1 MIGHNKL
8 NRKLAMRSLSYLAA
22 LVALL
27 ALASLACG
35 VESGDRRP
43 ARQGESETLEFHRTP
58 VTAFE
63 QFRID
68 VTKEEGGDCSI
79 DPNEVTVQMG
89 NRVRLAIQLPIPGIA
104 QGTTGSL
111 EVTGEKQQLQF
122 KIEGLEMTASGGAF
136 GTGKTAF
143 DIELESGA
151 RKSYDFNAANTGA
164 FDMLCDGNKVG
175 TFTVNPS
182 G

>member
-1 MIGHNKL
+1 MIRHAKL
-8 NRKLAMRSLSYLAA
+8 NRKLATSSLSYFAM
-22 LVALL
+22 LVAIFGLV
-27 ALASLACG
+27 AVACG

-43 ARQGESETLEFHRTP
+43 ARQGQSETLEFHRTP

-68 VTKEEGGDCSI
+68 IAKEEGGACSI
-79 DPNEVTVQMG
+79 DPSEVTVLMG
-89 NRVRLAIQLPIPGIA
+89 QRVRLAIQLPIEIA
-104 QGTTGSL
+104 QGATKSL
-111 EVTGEKQQLQF
+111 EVVGEKQQLQF
-122 KIEGLEMTASGGAF
+122 NIEGLEMSASGGAF

-164 FDMLCDGNKVG
+164 FDMLCDGTKVG

-182 G
+182 A

>member
-8 NRKLAMRSLSYLAA
+8 NRMLTMRSFSYLAV
-22 LVALL
+22 LVALFGL
-27 ALASLACG
+27 AVVACG

-43 ARQGESETLEFHRTP
+43 ARQGETETLEFHRSP

-63 QFRID
+63 QFRMNL
-68 VTKEEGGDCSI
+68 TKEEDGTCSI
-79 DPNEVTVQMG
+79 DPSEVSVQMG
-89 NRVRLAIQLPIPGIA
+89 NRVRLAIQLPIEIA
-104 QGTTGSL
+104 QGATKSL
-111 EVTGEKQQLQF
+111 EVVGEKQQLQF
-122 KIEGLEMTASGGAF
+122 KIDGLEMSASGGAF

-143 DIELESGA
+143 DMEIESGS
-151 RKSYDFNAANTGA
+151 RRSYDFNPANTGA
-164 FDMLCDGNKVG
+164 FDMLCDGAKIG

>member
-1 MIGHNKL
+1 MIGHLKL
-8 NRKLAMRSLSYLAA
+8 NRKLAMRSLAYVAA

-27 ALASLACG
+27 SVASLACG

-43 ARQGESETLEFHRTP
+43 ARQGETETLEFHRTP

-63 QFRID
+63 QFRIN
-68 VTKEEGGDCSI
+68 VTKEEDADCSI
-79 DPNEVTVQMG
+79 DPSEVTVQMG
-89 NRVRLAIQLPIPGIA
+89 NRVRLAIQIPIEIA
-104 QGTTGSL
+104 QGATKSL
-111 EVTGEKQQLQF
+111 EVVGEKQQLQF
-122 KIEGLEMTASGGAF
+122 TIDGLEMTASGGAF

-164 FDMLCDGNKVG
+164 FDMLCDGAKVG

>member
-1 MIGHNKL
+1 MIGHHKM
-8 NRKLAMRSLSYLAA
+8 NRKLIMRSVSYLA
-22 LVALL
+22 VL
-27 ALASLACG
+27 ATLFGLAIVACG

-43 ARQGESETLEFHRTP
+43 ARQDSSETLEFHRTP

-79 DPNEVTVQMG
+79 DPSEVAVQMG
-89 NRVRLAIQLPIPGIA
+89 NRVRLAIQLPTEIA

-111 EVTGEKQQLQF
+111 EVTGDKQQLQF
-122 KIEGLEMTASGGAF
+122 VIEGLEMTASGGAF

-164 FDMLCDGNKVG
+164 FDMLCDGTKVG
-175 TFTVNPS
+175 TFTVNS
-182 G
+182 SA

>member
-1 MIGHNKL
+1 MIGHH
-8 NRKLAMRSLSYLAA
+8 NRKLIMRSVSYLA
-22 LVALL
+22 VL
-27 ALASLACG
+27 ATLFGLAIVACG

-43 ARQGESETLEFHRTP
+43 ARQDSSETLEFHRTP

-79 DPNEVTVQMG
+79 DPSEVAVQMG
-89 NRVRLAIQLPIPGIA
+89 NRVRLAIQLPTEIA

-111 EVTGEKQQLQF
+111 EVTGDKQQLQF
-122 KIEGLEMTASGGAF
+122 VIEGLEMTASGGAF

-164 FDMLCDGNKVG
+164 FDMLCDGTKVG
-175 TFTVNPS
+175 TFTVNTS
-182 G
+182 A

>member
-1 MIGHNKL
+1 MIRHLKL
-8 NRKLAMRSLSYLAA
+8 KRKLAMRSLSYLAA
-22 LVALL
+22 IVALL
-27 ALASLACG
+27 TLASMACG

-43 ARQGESETLEFHRTP
+43 ARQGDTETLEFHRTP

-63 QFRID
+63 QFRIN
-68 VTKEEGGDCSI
+68 VTKEEDAECSI
-79 DPNEVTVQMG
+79 DPSEVAVQMG
-89 NRVRLAIQLPIPGIA
+89 NRVRLAIQLPTDIA

-122 KIEGLEMTASGGAF
+122 KIDGLEMTASGGAF

-164 FDMLCDGNKVG
+164 FDMLCDGTKVG

>member
-43 ARQGESETLEFHRTP
+43 ARQGDSETLEFHRTP

-68 VTKEEGGDCSI
+68 ITKEEGGDCSI

-89 NRVRLAIQLPIPGIA
+89 NRVRLAIQLPIEIA
-104 QGTTGSL
+104 QGATKSL
-111 EVTGEKQQLQF
+111 EVVGEKQQLQF

-143 DIELESGA
+143 DIEIESGG
-151 RKSYDFNAANTGA
+151 KKTYDFNAANSGA
-164 FDMLCDGNKVG
+164 FDMLCDGTKVG

-182 G
+182 A

>member
-1 MIGHNKL
+1 MIGHLKL
-8 NRKLAMRSLSYLAA
+8 NRKLTMRSLAYLAA

-27 ALASLACG
+27 SVASLACG

-43 ARQGESETLEFHRTP
+43 ARQGETETLEFHRTP

-68 VTKEEGGDCSI
+68 VTKEEGADCTI
-79 DPNEVTVQMG
+79 DPSEVAVQMG
-89 NRVRLAIQLPIPGIA
+89 NRVRLAIQLPTEIA

-111 EVTGEKQQLQF
+111 EVTGDKQQLQF
-122 KIEGLEMTASGGAF
+122 KIDGLQMTASGGAF

-164 FDMLCDGNKVG
+164 FDMLCDGTKVG

>member
-1 MIGHNKL
+1 MIGHDKL
-8 NRKLAMRSLSYLAA
+8 NRMLTMRSLSYLAA
-22 LVALL
+22 LVTLL
-27 ALASLACG
+27 ALASIACG

-43 ARQGESETLEFHRTP
+43 ARQGETETLEFHRTP

-68 VTKEEGGDCSI
+68 VTKEEDADCSI
-79 DPNEVTVQMG
+79 DPSDVAVQMG
-89 NRVRLAIQLPIPGIA
+89 NRVRLAIQLPTEIA

-164 FDMLCDGNKVG
+164 FDMLCDGTKVG

>member
-1 MIGHNKL
+1 MTGQNRL

-27 ALASLACG
+27 ALAALSCG

-43 ARQGESETLEFHRTP
+43 ARQGDSETLEFHRTP

-68 VTKEEGGDCSI
+68 VALTDGECSI
-79 DPNEVTVQMG
+79 DPSDVTVQMG
-89 NRVRLAIQLPIPGIA
+89 NRVRLAIQLPTEIA

-111 EVTGEKQQLQF
+111 EVTGDKEQLQF

-164 FDMLCDGNKVG
+164 FDMLCDGTKVG
-175 TFTVNPS
+175 TFTVNS
-182 G
+182 SA

>member
-1 MIGHNKL
+1 MMKQKL
-8 NRKLAMRSLSYLAA
+8 LKPTLTYLAV
-22 LVALL
+22 LVALFGL
-27 ALASLACG
+27 AAVACG

-43 ARQGESETLEFHRTP
+43 ARQGETETLEFHRTP

-68 VTKEEGGDCSI
+68 VSKEEGADCSI
-79 DPNEVTVQMG
+79 DPSEVTVQMG
-89 NRVRLAIQLPIPGIA
+89 NRVRLAIQLPTEIA

-111 EVTGEKQQLQF
+111 EVTGDKQQLQF

-143 DIELESGA
+143 DIEIESGA

-164 FDMLCDGNKVG
+164 FDMLCDGTKVG

-182 G
+182 A

>member
-1 MIGHNKL
+1 MIGHH
-8 NRKLAMRSLSYLAA
+8 NRKLIMRSVSYLA
-22 LVALL
+22 VL
-27 ALASLACG
+27 ATLFGLAIVACG

-43 ARQGESETLEFHRTP
+43 ARQDSSETLEFHRTP

-79 DPNEVTVQMG
+79 DPSEVAVQMG
-89 NRVRLAIQLPIPGIA
+89 NRVRLAIQLPTEIA

-111 EVTGEKQQLQF
+111 EVTGDKQQLQF
-122 KIEGLEMTASGGAF
+122 VIEGLEMTASGGAF

-164 FDMLCDGNKVG
+164 FDMLCDGTKVG
-175 TFTVNPS
+175 TFTVNS
-182 G
+182 SA

>member
-1 MIGHNKL
+1 MIRHGKL
-8 NRKLAMRSLSYLAA
+8 NRKVAMRSLSLFAVLVAIFGLAA
-22 LVALL
+22 V
-27 ALASLACG
+27 ACG

-43 ARQGESETLEFHRTP
+43 ARQGQSETLEFHRTP

-68 VTKEEGGDCSI
+68 IAREEGGDCSI
-79 DPNEVTVQMG
+79 DPNEVTVQEG
-89 NRVRLAIQLPIPGIA
+89 QRVRLAIQLPIEIA
-104 QGTTGSL
+104 QGATKSL
-111 EVTGEKQQLQF
+111 EVVGEKQQLQF
-122 KIEGLEMTASGGAF
+122 KIDGLEMSASGGAF

-143 DIELESGA
+143 DIEIGSGA

-164 FDMLCDGNKVG
+164 FDMLCDGTKVG

-182 G
+182 A

>member
-1 MIGHNKL
+1 MIGHLKL
-8 NRKLAMRSLSYLAA
+8 NRKLTMRSLAYLAA

-27 ALASLACG
+27 SAASLACG

-43 ARQGESETLEFHRTP
+43 ARQGETETLEFHRTP

-68 VTKEEGGDCSI
+68 VTKEEGADCTI
-79 DPNEVTVQMG
+79 DPSEVAVQMG
-89 NRVRLAIQLPIPGIA
+89 NRVRLAIQLPTEIA

-111 EVTGEKQQLQF
+111 EVTGDKQQLQF
-122 KIEGLEMTASGGAF
+122 KIDGLQMTASGGAF

-164 FDMLCDGNKVG
+164 FDMLCDGTNVG

>member
-1 MIGHNKL
+1 
-8 NRKLAMRSLSYLAA
+8 MRSLSYLVV
-22 LVALL
+22 LVALFGL
-27 ALASLACG
+27 GVAACG

-68 VTKEEGGDCSI
+68 VALTEGGECSI
-79 DPNEVTVQMG
+79 DPSEVTVQMG
-89 NRVRLAIQLPIPGIA
+89 NRVRLAIQLPTEIA

-111 EVTGEKQQLQF
+111 EVTGDKQQLQF
-122 KIEGLEMTASGGAF
+122 VIEGLEMTASGGAF

-164 FDMLCDGNKVG
+164 FDMLCDGTKVG
-175 TFTVNPS
+175 TFTVNTS
-182 G
+182 A